1 MAFCVLMGKLF
12 KTGKPRRRMVGKQ
25 PGRETQGQPFYLE
38 TMQEAMGV
46 LKDNPFAN
54 AGKRLTGARE
64 ASRGLVRRQSKA
76 NAAVAPSAA
85 GENTT
90 HTPRT
95 QSSTKTGQTGK
106 RLTCA
111 REASRGLARR
121 QSKSKAAMAPSTA
134 GENATHTPRTQS
146 SRKNWVCE
154 TLKHDY

>member
-25 PGRETQGQPFYLE
+25 PGRETQDQPFYLE

-76 NAAVAPSAA
+76 NAAVAPSAPMLPHA
-85 GENTT
+85 AA
-90 HTPRT
+90 PRI
-95 QSSTKTGQTGK
+95 
-106 RLTCA
+106 RIP
-111 REASRGLARR
+111 EAYYTNPYSPVKL
-121 QSKSKAAMAPSTA
+121 
-134 GENATHTPRTQS
+134 
-146 SRKNWVCE
+146 
-154 TLKHDY
+154 